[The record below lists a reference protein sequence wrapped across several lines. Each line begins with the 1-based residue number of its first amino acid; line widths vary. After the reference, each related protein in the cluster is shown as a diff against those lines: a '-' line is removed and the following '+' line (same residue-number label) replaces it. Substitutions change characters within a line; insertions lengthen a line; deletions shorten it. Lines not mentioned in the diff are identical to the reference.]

1 MRPWYTTRKRTNDF
15 RVSFVL
21 DFASVEMR
29 VWKEQ
34 RDRKH
39 IVGPSSSP
47 LIARN
52 LFNLYIF
59 RGRLYTVGCEGTR
72 KYIRRWVQ
80 LHVVLV
86 YMCLLWNLECR
97 PEAGCVSSTILSLPL
112 ACAHAGQSIIS
123 DPLSVWWSERCRAL
137 GPSYS
142 IKYIHST
149 VVISQQPHMPPY
161 MCEWNQPTFNIIYI
175 STKITTNRFFMCPIN

>member
-1 MRPWYTTRKRTNDF
+1 MIHDEKENERLSSEFCVGFRIRGNACVERATRSQTYRRTLLFAANCQKF
-15 RVSFVL
+15 IQFVH
-21 DFASVEMR
+21 FS
-29 VWKEQ
+29 
-34 RDRKH
+34 
-39 IVGPSSSP
+39 
-47 LIARN
+47 
-52 LFNLYIF
+52 
-59 RGRLYTVGCEGTR
+59 GRLYTVGCEGTR

-86 YMCLLWNLECR
+86 YMFLLWNLEWR
-97 PEAGCVSSTILSLPL
+97 PEAGCVSTTILSLPL
-112 ACAHAGQSIIS
+112 ACAHAGRSIIS